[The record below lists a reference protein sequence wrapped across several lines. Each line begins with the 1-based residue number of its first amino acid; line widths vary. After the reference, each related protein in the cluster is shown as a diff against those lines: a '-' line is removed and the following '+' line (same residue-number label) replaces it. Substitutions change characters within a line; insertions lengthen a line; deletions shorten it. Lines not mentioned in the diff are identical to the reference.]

1 MIFGKSVFLF
11 FFNLSTVVK
20 FDNKNIPCVFD
31 DERYEKLP
39 SAILKII

>member
-1 MIFGKSVFLF
+1 MNFGKSVFLF
-11 FFNLSTVVK
+11 FFILSTGAK